1 MRAGMADQEHP
12 IDAEI
17 RAWLKTHVENKS
29 EMSVAVG
36 HSTSWLHKL
45 VNGDGH
51 ATIDDYVRIAGRLFG
66 LNLPVLTDVEQK
78 LLKACRAL
86 EESDVAEVVAY
97 AQHREKLAQRGRS
110 KESAAP
116 PTQTLPATKKSKRG

>member
-1 MRAGMADQEHP
+1 MEPLHP
-12 IDAEI
+12 IDAEL
-17 RAWLKTHVENKS
+17 RAWLKAHVENKS

-36 HSTSWLHKL
+36 HGNSWLHKL

-66 LNLPVLTDVEQK
+66 LNLPVLSEQEQK

-86 EESDVAEVVAY
+86 EEPDVLEVVAY
-97 AQHREKLAQRGRS
+97 AQHREKLARRAPS
-110 KESAAP
+110 KESSEPMAQSRP
-116 PTQTLPATKKSKRG
+116 VTKKTKRG

>member
-1 MRAGMADQEHP
+1 MEPTHP
-12 IDAEI
+12 IDAEL
-17 RAWLKTHVENKS
+17 RSWLKTHVENKS

-66 LNLPVLTDVEQK
+66 VNLPVLTEQEQK

-86 EESDVAEVVAY
+86 EETDVAEVVAY
-97 AQHREKLAQRGRS
+97 AQHREKLARRGQS
-110 KESAAP
+110 KESSAPAADMP
-116 PTQTLPATKKSKRG
+116 RVTKRKAHGKH